1 MVTESSSHHS
11 PPLTVATRALSC
23 SCFPIRAAVFQ
34 APLLMSVTRLQ
45 NEASQSIRDR
55 VQSIIHYL
63 RSEIRLLVIPPVTG
77 EIPKCERVRLVR
89 SSRSAVHPFAPELQ
103 KPRRSEQHGNSFT
116 ACPYKSRVRIANA
129 PKRQQKSRLTKSQ
142 RNFASRSIRSF
153 VPFVRY
159 VNEQLTP

>member
-1 MVTESSSHHS
+1 
-11 PPLTVATRALSC
+11 
-23 SCFPIRAAVFQ
+23 
-34 APLLMSVTRLQ
+34 MSVTRLQ

-103 KPRRSEQHGNSFT
+103 KPRRSEAARKFVHCVPVQITGPDCKRSETTTKIPAHKIPNEFCKSF
-116 ACPYKSRVRIANA
+116 N
-129 PKRQQKSRLTKSQ
+129 
-142 RNFASRSIRSF
+142 
-153 VPFVRY
+153 PFVRS
-159 VNEQLTP
+159 VRSLCQ